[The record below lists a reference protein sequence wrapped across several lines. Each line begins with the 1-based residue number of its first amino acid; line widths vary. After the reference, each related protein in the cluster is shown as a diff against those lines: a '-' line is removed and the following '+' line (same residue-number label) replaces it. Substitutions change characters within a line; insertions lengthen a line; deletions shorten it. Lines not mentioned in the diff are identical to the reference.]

1 MIERLILLFVIGVV
15 AGPARYLLV
24 TGVLVLVLV
33 DVALR
38 SGLPRWA
45 AWVEFR
51 RRLVTAEAAVV
62 RLREGRDTWRAQ
74 ALERSADADRAGAD
88 GDTFADRFRQGL
100 VGAKRK
106 AGRPLWLTERFQPF
120 DETDEGRWYCWYDWL
135 QQEGFGVI
143 DAANIATNRV
153 FRVDPAL
160 EARAQAA

>member
-1 MIERLILLFVIGVV
+1 VIERLLLLFVIGLV
-15 AGPARYLLV
+15 AGPARYLLAA
-24 TGVLVLVLV
+24 GVLVVLLV

-62 RLREGRDTWRAQ
+62 RPRERRDTWRAR
-74 ALERSADADRAGAD
+74 ALARSVDADRAGAD
-88 GDTFADRFRQGL
+88 GDTFADRYRQGL

-120 DETDEGRWYCWYDWL
+120 EETEVGRWFAWYEWL
-135 QQEGFGVI
+135 LEQELGVV
-143 DAANIATNRV
+143 DAARIASHRV
-153 FRVDPAL
+153 FRLDPAI